1 MGILNSGPGFKV
13 HSTPYPN
20 SSPDPNLVI
29 LNGPPGDH
37 IQSLHQHGIV
47 SIISHHL
54 NCYSTV
60 FYHVARVGPRLFS
73 PAFQWMHPI
82 DHMDVVWSIFQSPNV
97 GILAFLGAV
106 LSLPCGKCREDHI
119 ILPPVHIVVL
129 EQTHDPRS
137 C

>member
-1 MGILNSGPGFKV
+1 MVHLGPSHPIIAPAW
-13 HSTPYPN
+13 HSF
-20 SSPDPNLVI
+20 
-29 LNGPPGDH
+29 H
-37 IQSLHQHGIV
+37 
-47 SIISHHL
+47 HHL
-54 NCYSTV
+54 TSPKLLQHSFLPCCQGC
-60 FYHVARVGPRLFS
+60 VGPRLFS

-97 GILAFLGAV
+97 GNLAFLGAV